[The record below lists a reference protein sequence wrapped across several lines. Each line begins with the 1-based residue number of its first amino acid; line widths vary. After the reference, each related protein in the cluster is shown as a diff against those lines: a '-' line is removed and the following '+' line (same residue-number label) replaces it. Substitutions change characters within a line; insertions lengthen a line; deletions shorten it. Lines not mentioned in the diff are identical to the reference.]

1 MRSRPRSGW
10 IAALLLIA
18 AAPLVAQEPAEPE
31 PRPFARTR
39 LEPGERVTVGQPVS
53 VVVEVLVPNWF
64 TAAPRFPT
72 LNVDDAIA
80 VFEDRGINFT
90 EELDGLT
97 WAGQS
102 RSYDVYPQRP
112 GSFVIAAI
120 PVRVRYMSDSTGPR
134 TEVTVSPPAVSFTAT
149 LPAGAENLPY
159 FISTTAL
166 EIEQTFDRESGT
178 LKVGEAFVRTVTI
191 TVDGALSM
199 VIPPLPHES
208 VSGLAMYA
216 DPPEVRD
223 EGGERG
229 EQIVGTRVER
239 ITCVAEE
246 AGEYRLAP
254 IELVWWDVGSEELRT
269 TVLPALEIQVEPNP
283 ELVAEI
289 PLPPEED
296 VEGAAAP
303 EPKRRV
309 SLVELLRVWGVPL
322 GAAVLILLLAIG
334 LWRRYRPGL
343 SRRVA
348 EARRRRSESEARYF
362 SRFRRAALSGDPKAT
377 WNHWSAW
384 LDRAHRGPG
393 AATIHAFVH
402 AAGDP
407 DLEREAAALDATLFV
422 EAESPPRGWSGRVLY
437 RKVARA
443 RRQSRARAGTTRDLP
458 TSLNPGHGR

>member
-1 MRSRPRSGW
+1 MKLRPRGGW
-10 IAALLLIA
+10 IATLLLIA
-18 AAPLVAQEPAEPE
+18 ASPLVAQEPAEPE
-31 PRPFARTR
+31 PQPFARTR
-39 LEPGERVTVGQPVS
+39 LEPGDRVTVGQPVT

-64 TAAPRFPT
+64 TAAPRFPA
-72 LNVDDAIA
+72 LDVDDAIA
-80 VFEDRGINFT
+80 VFVDRGANFT
-90 EELDGLT
+90 EEIDGLT

-120 PVRVRYMSDSTGPR
+120 PVRVRYMSDSSGPR
-134 TEVTVSPPAVSFTAT
+134 TEVTVSPPAESFTAT
-149 LPAGAENLPY
+149 LPAGAETLPY
-159 FISTTAL
+159 FLSTTAL

-199 VIPPLPHES
+199 VIPPLPYES

-239 ITCVAEE
+239 ITYVAEE

-254 IELVWWDVGSEELRT
+254 IELVWWHVGSEELRT

-309 SLVELLRVWGVPL
+309 SPLELLRPWSVPL
-322 GAAVLILLLAIG
+322 GAAVLILLLVVR
-334 LWRRYRPGL
+334 LWRRYQPSSSQWL
-343 SRRVA
+343 A
-348 EARRRRSESEARYF
+348 EVRRRRNESETLYF
-362 SRFRRAALSGDPKAT
+362 SRFRKAALSGDPKAT
-377 WNHWSAW
+377 WNQWMAW
-384 LDRAHRGPG
+384 LDRTHHGPG
-393 AATIHAFVH
+393 AATIRAFVVKV
-402 AAGDP
+402 ADP
-407 DLEREAAALDATLFV
+407 DLEREAEALEAALFI
-422 EAESPPRGWSGRVLY
+422 EPESPPSRWSGRSLY

-443 RRQSRARAGTTRDLP
+443 RRHSPARSGMRRELS
-458 TSLNPGHGR
+458 TSLNPGNGS